1 MFLLSGAHLRQ
12 PSATT
17 EIKNPPSYIL
27 PPRCLSLHSIANII
41 IINFITLCVFI
52 IHWMQILP
60 FDYLF
65 FVNVVFIASVFEP
78 LAPGDRVKVL
88 IVLMIP
94 LHNTPS

>member
-1 MFLLSGAHLRQ
+1 
-12 PSATT
+12 
-17 EIKNPPSYIL
+17 
-27 PPRCLSLHSIANII
+27 
-41 IINFITLCVFI
+41 
-52 IHWMQILP
+52 MQILP

-65 FVNVVFIASVFEP
+65 FVSVVFVASVFEP